1 MSIGT
6 SPHNMIVTR
15 ALQLDGELIK
25 PWSRKEVRV
34 MVVLGNEGRVKDEDR
49 NQDCLLSKSCQ
60 SICH

>member
-34 MVVLGNEGRVKDEDR
+34 MAVLGNEGRVKDEDR
-49 NQDCLLSKSCQ
+49 NQDSLL
-60 SICH
+60 